1 MKIGID
7 GRAAKWYR
15 GTGIGT
21 YTNRLLSALNSLEKA
36 HEYLLFMP
44 KNSNCDILFNDN
56 FHIKNISEGNKNS
69 FWDEVNIP
77 NILVDKDMEL
87 YHVPQNGV
95 GLPEEKTLPFVIT
108 LHDIIPYKMPE
119 TVGDTYLR
127 IFNEEMP
134 DIIKR
139 CDGIITVSEYSK
151 NDIADYFNFPREK
164 IYVTYLAAE
173 DIYFP
178 IDKEKSSNIIKTQY
192 GITGDYIL
200 YVGGFSPRKN
210 IVGLIEAFSTL
221 VTKYKKDI
229 KLVIAGKQGK
239 SYSIYK
245 KRAIDLGLEDKILF
259 PGFIEIEHLPYLYN
273 AAKLLAYPSFYE
285 GFGLPPVEAMAC
297 GIPVITSN
305 VTSIPEVLGDSA
317 VFINPHDVD
326 DLCSSMYEV
335 LCNEKLRDSLI
346 IKGLVRSSELSWN
359 KTAEK
364 TLLAYNKIIN
374 N

>member
-7 GRAAKWYR
+7 GRAARWYR

-21 YTNRLLSALNSLEKA
+21 YTYQLLSALNSLQRA
-36 HEYLLFMP
+36 NEYLLFMP
-44 KNSNCDILFNDN
+44 KGSNCDILFNDN
-56 FHIKNISEGNKNS
+56 FHIKNITEGNKNN

-77 NILVDKDMEL
+77 NILVDKDIEL

-95 GLPEEKTLPFVIT
+95 GLPQDKTLPFVIT
-108 LHDIIPYKMPE
+108 LHDVIPYKMPE

-134 DIIKR
+134 DIVKR

-151 NDIADYFNFPREK
+151 EDIANSFSFPSEK
-164 IYVTYLAAE
+164 IYVTHLAAE

-178 IDKEKSSNIIKTQY
+178 INKEKSNNIIKNQY

-210 IVGLIEAFSTL
+210 IVGLIEAFSKL
-221 VTKYKKDI
+221 IIKYKQDI
-229 KLVIAGKQGK
+229 KLVIAGKQGI

-245 KRAIDLGLEDKILF
+245 KRAIDLGVEDKVIF

-273 AAKLLAYPSFYE
+273 ASKFLAYPSFYE

-305 VTSIPEVLGDSA
+305 ATSIPEVLGDSA
-317 VFINPHDVD
+317 VFINPQDVD
-326 DLCSSMYEV
+326 ELCNSMYEV
-335 LCNEKLRDSLI
+335 LCDENLRNSLI
-346 IKGLVRSSELSWN
+346 LKGLVRSSELSWK